1 MTWLYVAL
9 GGALG
14 AMGRY
19 GLMSL
24 IGRRFGDVFPYG
36 TLAANV
42 LGSFAM
48 GVLIALLARYLPPM
62 QQEIRA
68 LLAVGFLGAFTTFST
83 FSLDVV
89 VLYERGQWAAAVAYI
104 ILSVVLC
111 VAALALALYYF
122 RPQMGT

>member
-1 MTWLYVAL
+1 MTWLYVAI
-9 GGALG
+9 GGAFG

-24 IGRRFGDVFPYG
+24 IGRRMGDAFPYG

-48 GVLIALLARYLPPM
+48 GALVAMLARYLPPM
-62 QQEIRA
+62 QHELRA
-68 LLAVGFLGAFTTFST
+68 LLAVGFLGAFTTFSA

-89 VLYERGQWAAAVAYI
+89 VLYERGQWAAAAAYI
-104 ILSVVLC
+104 AVSVVFC
-111 VAALALALYYF
+111 VAALALALYLF
-122 RPQMGT
+122 RPNMG